1 MIQIKLEVYRETIT
15 PILGKTSIMRLL
27 SLLVHASLLYT
38 QLGLAQKSSC
48 SAFDVRE
55 ASIDIVHGALYGGL
69 ITCRGLVET
78 FIARIQAYNPL
89 INAILTLNRDALSIA
104 DTLDLALAAGNAT
117 GSLFCIP
124 ILLKDNYDTMDMNT
138 TGGCLDLAGS
148 QPRNDAPVVAALKRA
163 GGIILGKTNLHELAL
178 EGLSVSSLG
187 GQTINPYD
195 LSRTPGGSSGGTGA
209 AIAASFAVFGTGTDT
224 VNSLRSPASA
234 NSLFSVRPT
243 RGLISRSGI
252 IPISYTQDA
261 IGPIARN
268 VNDLAIALNVMASV
282 GYDPNDNA
290 TALIPPSSIGAE
302 YRTASVGGSL
312 RTVRLGLIE
321 TFFNRTISEETA
333 PVIAA
338 FNATVSS
345 LKDAGATV
353 VSISSSIYNSSAI
366 LEVYDTQRYEYRQE
380 MNEYLAR
387 SSLHGNHPASL
398 NDLYKSGNFLVIPS
412 QYSYINT
419 ALISS
424 TDNATYATRKLGI
437 QDLILTLQSTFKEH
451 SLDALIYPE
460 QANLVVKIGAASQSG
475 RNGILAAVTGFPVVT
490 VPAGFSP
497 ATKEAA
503 VGIPIGMEIL
513 GMPWNEA
520 KLLNIAKRVSEV
532 RRVRKMPV
540 LTQEPVHGSR
550 IEEVPVIVPD
560 TKNIPISYPLGK
572 L

>member
-1 MIQIKLEVYRETIT
+1 MQ
-15 PILGKTSIMRLL
+15 LL
-27 SLLVHASLLYT
+27 SLLVHGSLLFT
-38 QLGLAQKSSC
+38 RPNLAQESSC
-48 SAFDVRE
+48 SEFDVRE
-55 ASIDIVHGALYGGL
+55 ASIDTIHDALYGGL
-69 ITCRGLVET
+69 TTCRGLTEK

-89 INAILTLNRDALSIA
+89 INAIITLNREALSVA

-124 ILLKDNYDTMDMNT
+124 ILVKDNYDTTDMKT
-138 TGGCLDLAGS
+138 TGGCLDLADS
-148 QPRNDAPVVAALKRA
+148 QPTHDAPVVAALKRA
-163 GGIILGKTNLHELAL
+163 GAIILGKTNLHELAL

-234 NSLFSVRPT
+234 NSLFSMRPT

-261 IGPIARN
+261 IGPITRN

-282 GYDPNDNA
+282 GYDPDDNA
-290 TALIPPSSIGAE
+290 TALVPPSS
-302 YRTASVGGSL
+302 VGVDYSTVGVVGSL
-312 RTVRLGLIE
+312 RSIRLGLIE
-321 TFFNRTISEETA
+321 TFFNRTDSEETT

-338 FNATVSS
+338 VNAAVSS
-345 LKDAGATV
+345 LTAAGATIV
-353 VSISSSIYNSSAI
+353 PISSSVYNSSAI
-366 LEVYDTQRYEYRQE
+366 LEAYDTQKYEFRQE
-380 MNEYLAR
+380 MNDYIAR
-387 SSLHGNHPASL
+387 SSLHGEHPPSID
-398 NDLYKSGNFLVIPS
+398 DLYKSKKFLVIPA
-412 QYSYINT
+412 QYSYVNT
-419 ALISS
+419 ALVSS

-437 QDLILTLQSTFKEH
+437 QNLILALQTTFKEH

-475 RNGILAAVTGFPVVT
+475 RNGISAAVTGFPVVT

-497 ATKEAA
+497 ATKEAP
-503 VGIPIGMEIL
+503 VGVPIGMEIL
-513 GMPWNEA
+513 GLPWNEA
-520 KLLNIAKRVSEV
+520 KLLSIAKTVSEV

-540 LTQEPVHGSR
+540 LTQEPVHASSM
-550 IEEVPVIVPD
+550 EEVPVIIPN
-560 TKNIPISYPLGK
+560 TKNIPISYPAGIL
-572 L
+572 

>member
-1 MIQIKLEVYRETIT
+1 MQF
-15 PILGKTSIMRLL
+15 L
-27 SLLVHASLLYT
+27 SLLVHGALLLT
-38 QLGLAQKSSC
+38 RSGISQESSC

-55 ASIDIVHGALYGGL
+55 ASIDTVHDALYGGL
-69 ITCRGLVET
+69 TTCRSLVET
-78 FIARIQAYNPL
+78 FIARIQVYNPL
-89 INAILTLNRDALSIA
+89 VNAIIALNRDVLSIA
-104 DTLDLALAAGNAT
+104 DNLDLALAAGNAT

-124 ILLKDNYDTMDMNT
+124 ILLKDNYDTADMNT
-138 TGGCLDLAGS
+138 TGGCLDLADS
-148 QPRNDAPVVAALKRA
+148 QPMNDAPVVAALKRA

-209 AIAASFAVFGTGTDT
+209 AIAASFAVFGAGTDT

-234 NSLFSVRPT
+234 NSLFSIRPT

-268 VNDLAIALNVMASV
+268 VNDLAIALSVMASV

-290 TALIPPSSIGAE
+290 TALVPPSSIGAD
-302 YRTASVGGSL
+302 YTIASVVGSL

-321 TFFNRTISEETA
+321 TFFNRTVSEETT
-333 PVIAA
+333 PVVAA
-338 FNATVSS
+338 MNATVST
-345 LKDAGATV
+345 LIAAGATMV
-353 VSISSSIYNSSAI
+353 PISSSVYNSSAI
-366 LEVYDTQRYEYRQE
+366 LEAYDTQRYEFRQE

-387 SSLHGNHPASL
+387 PSLHGEHPASL
-398 NDLYKSGNFLVIPS
+398 NDLYKSKKFLVIPA
-412 QYSYINT
+412 QYPYVNT
-419 ALISS
+419 ALVSS
-424 TDNATYATRKLGI
+424 TSNATYATKKLGI
-437 QDLILTLQSTFKEH
+437 QNLALALRKTFKQH

-475 RNGILAAVTGFPVVT
+475 RNGILAALTGFPVVT

-497 ATKEAA
+497 ASKEAPGG
-503 VGIPIGMEIL
+503 VPIGMEVL
-513 GMPWNEA
+513 GMPWSEA
-520 KLLNIAKRVSEV
+520 KLLGIAKRVEEV

-540 LTQEPVHGSR
+540 ATRGLVYGGR

-560 TKNIPISYPLGK
+560 RENISVSYPIGK

>member
-1 MIQIKLEVYRETIT
+1 MH
-15 PILGKTSIMRLL
+15 PL
-27 SLLVHASLLYT
+27 SLLIHGSLLFT
-38 QLGLAQKSSC
+38 RTSLAQRSSC

-55 ASIDIVHGALYGGL
+55 ASIDAIHDALYGGL
-69 ITCRGLVET
+69 TTCRSLVET
-78 FIARIQAYNPL
+78 FIARIQVYNPL
-89 INAILTLNRDALSIA
+89 INAILTLNPQALSIA
-104 DTLDLALAAGNAT
+104 DALDLALAAGNAT

-124 ILLKDNYDTMDMNT
+124 ILLKDNYDTMDMST
-138 TGGCLDLAGS
+138 TGGCLDLADS
-148 QPRNDAPVVAALKRA
+148 QPMNDAPVVAALKRA

-209 AIAASFAVFGTGTDT
+209 AIAASLAVFGTGTDT

-234 NSLFSVRPT
+234 NSLFSIRPT

-261 IGPIARN
+261 IGPVARN
-268 VNDLAIALNVMASV
+268 VNDLATALNVMASV
-282 GYDPNDNA
+282 GYDPDDNT
-290 TALIPPSSIGAE
+290 TALLPPSSKGAD
-302 YRTASVGGSL
+302 YSTASVSGSL
-312 RTVRLGLIE
+312 RSIRLGLIE
-321 TFFNRTISEETA
+321 TFLNRTISEETT
-333 PVIAA
+333 PVVAA
-338 FNATVSS
+338 INATVSS
-345 LKDAGATV
+345 LIAAGATV
-353 VSISSSIYNSSAI
+353 VSISSSVYNSSAI
-366 LEVYDTQRYEYRQE
+366 LEAYDTQRYEYRQE

-387 SSLHGNHPASL
+387 SSLHGKHPASR
-398 NDLYKSGNFLVIPS
+398 NGLYRSGKFLVIPS
-412 QYSYINT
+412 QYSFVNA
-419 ALISS
+419 ALVSS
-424 TDNATYATRKLGI
+424 VENATYATRKLGI
-437 QDLILTLQSTFKEH
+437 QNLTLALQSTFKTH

-497 ATKEAA
+497 ATKEAP
-503 VGIPIGMEIL
+503 VGVPIGMEIL
-513 GMPWNEA
+513 GMPWTEA

-540 LTQEPVHGSR
+540 LTQEPVHENNF
-550 IEEVPVIVPD
+550 EEVPVILPD
-560 TKNIPISYPLGK
+560 KKNIPISYPLGT

>member
-1 MIQIKLEVYRETIT
+1 MH
-15 PILGKTSIMRLL
+15 LL
-27 SLLVHASLLYT
+27 SLLVHGSLLLT
-38 QLGLAQKSSC
+38 RPSLAQESSC

-55 ASIDIVHGALYGGL
+55 ASIDTIHDALYGGL
-69 ITCRGLVET
+69 TTCRSLVET
-78 FIARIQAYNPL
+78 FIARIQVYNPL

-104 DTLDLALAAGNAT
+104 DSLDMALAAGNAT

-124 ILLKDNYDTMDMNT
+124 ILLKDNYDTMDMST
-138 TGGCLDLAGS
+138 TGGCLDLADS
-148 QPRNDAPVVAALKRA
+148 QPINDAPVVAALKRA

-187 GQTINPYD
+187 GQTMNPYD

-252 IPISYTQDA
+252 IPISYTQDT

-282 GYDPNDNA
+282 GYDPDDNT
-290 TALIPPSSIGAE
+290 TALLPPRSIGAD
-302 YRTASVGGSL
+302 YSAASVSGSL
-312 RTVRLGLIE
+312 RSVRLGLIE
-321 TFFNRTISEETA
+321 TFLNRTFSEETT

-338 FNATVSS
+338 INATVSS
-345 LKDAGATV
+345 LIAAGATI
-353 VSISSSIYNSSAI
+353 VSISSSVYNSSAI
-366 LEVYDTQRYEYRQE
+366 LEAYDTQRYEYRQE

-387 SSLHGNHPASL
+387 PSLHGEHPASL

-412 QYSYINT
+412 QYSYVNT
-419 ALISS
+419 ALVSS

-437 QDLILTLQSTFKEH
+437 QNLTLALQSTYKAH

-497 ATKEAA
+497 TTNEAP
-503 VGIPIGMEIL
+503 VGLPIGMEIL

-520 KLLNIAKRVSEV
+520 KLLNIAKGVSEV

-540 LTQEPVHGSR
+540 LTQEPVYGSS
-550 IEEVPVIVPD
+550 IEEVPVIVPNKK
-560 TKNIPISYPLGK
+560 TIPISYPLGT